1 MGHKDWVTLIRMAT
15 FKSLSRCRNF
25 ADSLLPILNSKSE
38 WAGNRH
44 VPGGCRIFTANT
56 SPVFR
61 SLNHAEQS
69 WAWKRKWR
77 VGHRSFP
84 SSFYTYKPCKAVHHR
99 ARMHASSLPS
109 FLGLELDPKQRYL
122 NRVAVAQ
129 RLWRHQ
135 HGATNSNFQ
144 ASGSLRESSPPRG
157 VLSFSSGRRVKSVW
171 KGKKRQS
178 KQVKKPCK
186 PATPYFSHISG
197 LRLLHVVS
205 MLPFAGKG
213 SKSCSMPKWN
223 ICVLEPMWREC
234 SNFHS
239 GPSVK
244 CTIGRRVIHAT
255 KYCTWRNITWLTPVW
270 PLLWR
275 KMLCRQ
281 LSGRSILPPQA

>member
-157 VLSFSSGRRVKSVW
+157 VLSFSSGRRVKSL
-171 KGKKRQS
+171 KGEEKAIKTGKETLQTCNSLLLTYLRSTVASCCFHASLCWQR
-178 KQVKKPCK
+178 VKK
-186 PATPYFSHISG
+186 
-197 LRLLHVVS
+197 LLHAKVKH
-205 MLPFAGKG
+205 LCAGAHVAW
-213 SKSCSMPKWN
+213 M
-223 ICVLEPMWREC
+223 
-234 SNFHS
+234 
-239 GPSVK
+239 
-244 CTIGRRVIHAT
+244 
-255 KYCTWRNITWLTPVW
+255 
-270 PLLWR
+270 
-275 KMLCRQ
+275 
-281 LSGRSILPPQA
+281 